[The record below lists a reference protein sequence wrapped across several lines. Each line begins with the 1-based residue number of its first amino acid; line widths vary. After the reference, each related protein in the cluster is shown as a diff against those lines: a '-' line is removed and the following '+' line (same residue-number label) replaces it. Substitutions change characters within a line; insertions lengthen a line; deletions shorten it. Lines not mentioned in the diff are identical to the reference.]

1 MKPPATSPT
10 RPTEG
15 RTRSIIAQL
24 RDIVPLRAL
33 SREEALSI
41 AERQALRLLQL
52 QGTIAAPVHERM
64 IAELPRIHV
73 ERMSPWPSSGATHW
87 VSGRWVVVLNGAEP
101 LVRQR
106 FSLAHELKHIIDHPF
121 VDVLYD
127 GIPQADRHEFIERI
141 CDYFAGC
148 LLIPRPWLKK
158 AWATESQH
166 LPTLAR
172 TFHVSL
178 AAITT
183 RLHQTGIIAPQPRCS
198 RPPRDWAI
206 KAIRK
211 AGGNALYH
219 RELAPH
225 APA

>member
-1 MKPPATSPT
+1 MS
-10 RPTEG
+10 
-15 RTRSIIAQL
+15 RSALAQL

-41 AERQALRLLQL
+41 AERQALRLLQV
-52 QGTIAAPVHERM
+52 QGVTSGPVHERF
-64 IAELPRIHV
+64 ISELPRIHV
-73 ERMSPWPSSGATHW
+73 ERISPWPTSGATHW
-87 VSGRWVVVLNGAEP
+87 VNGRWVVVLNGAEP

-106 FSLAHELKHIIDHPF
+106 FSLAHELKHIVDHPF
-121 VDVLYD
+121 VDVLYSA
-127 GIPQADRHEFIERI
+127 IPEADRHDFVERV

-148 LLIPRPWLKK
+148 LLMPRPWLKK
-158 AWATESQH
+158 AWTTETQH

-172 TFHVSL
+172 SFHVSL

-183 RLHQTGIIAPQPRCS
+183 RLHQTGIVPPQPRCN
-198 RPPRDWAI
+198 RPPSDWALR
-206 KAIRK
+206 AIRK

-219 RELAPH
+219 RELAPM